1 MFPSPSL
8 SMYRFPPA
16 PPRVSSFSS
25 VSNPLLSLP
34 LHPEL
39 LSELSS
45 LLAPSTQYPSPALS
59 LLTFVLS
66 ISLRRLH
73 ICAAVVFISA
83 VILFSSPIASLIY
96 PSLSLFLSSG
106 MSHPP
111 PPTFGILQ
119 LLAPPRAPRA
129 PLPPAP
135 AAGIARKD
143 KDVGDRTI
151 RVGSRWPVAGGSTTC
166 GKFPSRP
173 LAMVGDGISR
183 PLFLY
188 RHQKYHPL
196 HCRPAFRNLH
206 ARADGAR
213 GGAGPVPGATA
224 APIDRL
230 ADLSA

>member
-1 MFPSPSL
+1 MCPLVDLPRHSPMFPSPSL
-8 SMYRFPPA
+8 SMYRFLPA

-111 PPTFGILQ
+111 RQ
-119 LLAPPRAPRA
+119 
-129 PLPPAP
+129 PLVSCSCSP
-135 AAGIARKD
+135 
-143 KDVGDRTI
+143 
-151 RVGSRWPVAGGSTTC
+151 
-166 GKFPSRP
+166 
-173 LAMVGDGISR
+173 
-183 PLFLY
+183 
-188 RHQKYHPL
+188 
-196 HCRPAFRNLH
+196 RPARP
-206 ARADGAR
+206 ARPFPQPQP
-213 GGAGPVPGATA
+213 PVLPVRTKMSAIG
-224 APIDRL
+224 RSGLEHVGQWL
-230 ADLSA
+230 ADPRHAVSSLAGLLPWWGTE